1 MGAINNAFN
10 RVGLSVLSL
19 ASATAKYRSK
29 RNEEGKN
36 RAKLNYSTAATIK
49 KQNNVLTKNQSESP
63 KSYFDINSVL
73 SSEIARQKLEEKKA
87 LEQLVQERA
96 KATSSGEEAGVK
108 ETVEAKKP
116 VQRFGELAGVEEA
129 PAPDQKA
136 LEKMEEEKTK
146 ATSFGELP
154 TVSTENSETK
164 IPVDEDV
171 KKLQE
176 VKANIEKRNMPE
188 TAKVEEPTEDRYDWH
203 NYADKFYDGIGYGAA
218 EEKVKEKYGK
228 TVSEL
233 YDEETPIREKLE
245 QLKSII
251 DLEKYR
257 PTEEEIGQYH
267 YQNVAWDRLYR
278 DYPEYEELDKQIREK
293 TDIANEAFRMREKL
307 AEDSNSLTLED
318 FGFSKE
324 EQDEWAE
331 LDKKKSWDKR
341 SKNYAR
347 WEELENK
354 RVHAISAKKDVINS
368 YDTYRYEYKE
378 KQEFNDRI
386 EEFYKVWETKAKPKF
401 NDYRG
406 KKLPPKVQEAY
417 DRIDNKNLTYDSWL
431 IDLDTVNTYYK
442 KQVMKK
448 NKKENN

>member
-1 MGAINNAFN
+1 MGAINDAFN
-10 RVGLSVLSL
+10 KAGWSVLSL
-19 ASATAKYRSK
+19 ASSTAKYRAR

-49 KQNNVLTKNQSESP
+49 KQNNELTKNQSEPP
-63 KSYFDINSVL
+63 KSYYDINSVL
-73 SSEIARQKLEEKKA
+73 SHEIDEQKIALQKA
-87 LEQLVQERA
+87 LGQLAQER
-96 KATSSGEEAGVK
+96 
-108 ETVEAKKP
+108 AKKP
-116 VQRFGELAGVEEA
+116 VQSSGELAGVEEA
-129 PAPDQKA
+129 PAPKQ
-136 LEKMEEEKTK
+136 
-146 ATSFGELP
+146 ATSSGELP

-176 VKANIEKRNMPE
+176 VKANIEKRNIPE

-203 NYADKFYDGIGYGAA
+203 NYADRFYDGIGYDAA

-233 YDEETPIREKLE
+233 YGEETSIKEKLE

-267 YQNVAWDRLYR
+267 YQNVAWYRLYE
-278 DYPEYEELDKQIREK
+278 DYPEYKELEKQIDEK
-293 TDIANEAFRMREKL
+293 TDIANEAYRMRAEL

-331 LDKKKSWDKR
+331 LDKKSWNKK

-347 WEELENK
+347 WDELETK
-354 RVHAISAKKDVINS
+354 RVYAASAKNAVINS
-368 YDTYRYEYKE
+368 YYTDRYNYRE
-378 KQEFNDRI
+378 KQEFNNRS
-386 EEFYKVWETKAKPKF
+386 EEFYKLWETKAKSKF
-401 NDYRG
+401 NEYRG

-417 DRIDNKNLTYDSWL
+417 DRIDNKKLTYDTWKD
-431 IDLDTVNTYYK
+431 DLNTVNTYYQ

>member
-10 RVGLSVLSL
+10 RAGLSVLSL

-36 RAKLNYSTAATIK
+36 KAKLNYSTAATIK
-49 KQNNVLTKNQSESP
+49 KQNNVLTKNQSEPP
-63 KSYFDINSVL
+63 KSYYDINSVL
-73 SSEIARQKLEEKKA
+73 KQSIDEQKIATQKA

-96 KATSSGEEAGVK
+96 KATS
-108 ETVEAKKP
+108 
-116 VQRFGELAGVEEA
+116 FGEKAGVEEA
-129 PAPDQKA
+129 PAPNQA
-136 LEKMEEEKTK
+136 K
-146 ATSFGELP
+146 ATSSGELP

-188 TAKVEEPTEDRYDWH
+188 TAKVEEPTENRFDWH
-203 NYADKFYDGIGYGAA
+203 NYADKFYKGIGYEAA

-228 TVSEL
+228 TVDEL
-233 YDEETPIREKLE
+233 YDEETPIKEKLE

-251 DLEKYR
+251 DIEKYR
-257 PTEEEIGQYH
+257 PNGEEALKYH
-267 YQNVAWDRLYR
+267 YQNVVWDRLYK
-278 DYPEYEELDKQIREK
+278 DYPEYKELEEQIGEK
-293 TDIANEAFRMREKL
+293 VDIANEAFRMRDEL
-307 AEDSNSLTLED
+307 AKDSNSLTLED

-324 EQDEWAE
+324 EQDEFAE
-331 LDKKKSWDKR
+331 LNKKSLNKK

-347 WEELENK
+347 WEELEKK
-354 RVHAISAKKDVINS
+354 RVHAASAKKNVINS
-368 YDTYRYEYKE
+368 YYNYEE
-378 KQEFNDRI
+378 AQEFNDNSERL
-386 EEFYKVWETKAKPKF
+386 YKVWETKAKPKF
-401 NDYRG
+401 NEYRD

-417 DRIDNKNLTYDSWL
+417 DRMDNKNLTS
-431 IDLDTVNTYYK
+431 DTWKNDMITLNNYYK
-442 KQVMKK
+442 KQVIKK

>member
-1 MGAINNAFN
+1 MGAINDAFN
-10 RVGLSVLSL
+10 KAGWSVLSL
-19 ASATAKYRSK
+19 ASSTAKYRAR

-49 KQNNVLTKNQSESP
+49 KQNNELTKNQSEPP

-73 SSEIARQKLEEKKA
+73 SHEIDEQKIAAKKV
-87 LEQLVQERA
+87 LEQLAQERA
-96 KATSSGEEAGVK
+96 KPTSSGESAGVEKTFKQADAPTEK
-108 ETVEAKKP
+108 EVVEAKKP
-116 VQRFGELAGVEEA
+116 VQ
-129 PAPDQKA
+129 
-136 LEKMEEEKTK
+136 
-146 ATSFGELP
+146 SFGELP

-164 IPVDEDV
+164 IPVDEDI

-176 VKANIEKRNMPE
+176 VKANIEKRNIPE
-188 TAKVEEPTEDRYDWH
+188 TAKVEEPTEDRLDWH
-203 NYADKFYDGIGYGAA
+203 NYADKFYEGIGYEAA

-233 YDEETPIREKLE
+233 YDEKKPLNEKLE

-257 PTEEEIGQYH
+257 QNGEEALQYH
-267 YQNVAWDRLYR
+267 YQNVAWDRLYK
-278 DYPEYEELDKQIREK
+278 DYPEYEELEKQIREK
-293 TDIANEAFRMREKL
+293 TDIANEAYRMRAEL

-331 LDKKKSWDKR
+331 LNKKSLNKN

-347 WEELENK
+347 WDELEKK
-354 RVHAISAKKDVINS
+354 RVYAESARNDVINAH
-368 YDTYRYEYKE
+368 DTDIYWDNE
-378 KQEFNDRI
+378 KQYFNDKI
-386 EEFYKVWETKAKPKF
+386 DEFYEVWETKYKPKF
-401 NDYRG
+401 NEYRG
-406 KKLPPKVQEAY
+406 KRLSPKVQEAY
-417 DRIDNKNLTYDSWL
+417 DKIDNKKLTYDTWRD
-431 IDLDTVNTYYK
+431 DLNTINTYWQ

>member
-1 MGAINNAFN
+1 MGAINDAFN
-10 RVGLSVLSL
+10 KAGWSILSL

-49 KQNNVLTKNQSESP
+49 KQNNVLTKNQSEPP
-63 KSYFDINSVL
+63 KSYFDINSIL
-73 SSEIARQKLEEKKA
+73 SHEIDEQKIATQKA
-87 LEQLVQERA
+87 LEQLAQERA
-96 KATSSGEEAGVK
+96 KKPVQRSGELAGVEETFKQADAPTEK
-108 ETVEAKKP
+108 EVVEAKKP
-116 VQRFGELAGVEEA
+116 VQ
-129 PAPDQKA
+129 
-136 LEKMEEEKTK
+136 
-146 ATSFGELP
+146 SFSELP
-154 TVSTENSETK
+154 TVSTENTETK

-203 NYADKFYDGIGYGAA
+203 NYADKFYDGIGYEAA

-228 TVSEL
+228 TVREL
-233 YDEETPIREKLE
+233 YDEETPIKEKLE
-245 QLKSII
+245 QLKSTI

-257 PTEEEIGQYH
+257 PTEEETGQHH
-267 YQNVAWDRLYR
+267 YQNIVWDRLYK
-278 DYPEYEELDKQIREK
+278 DYPEYKELEKQIGEK
-293 TDIANEAFRMREKL
+293 TDIANEAYKMREDL

-331 LDKKKSWDKR
+331 LDKKNSWNKN

-347 WEELENK
+347 WDELETK
-354 RVHAISAKKDVINS
+354 RVAAASAKKDVINS
-368 YDTYRYEYKE
+368 YYTDRYEYRE
-378 KQEFNDRI
+378 KQEFNKQS
-386 EEFYKVWETKAKPKF
+386 EWLYKVWETKAKPKF
-401 NDYRG
+401 NEYRG

-417 DRIDNKNLTYDSWL
+417 DRIDNKNLTYDTWRD
-431 IDLDTVNTYYK
+431 DLNTLNTYYQ

>member
-1 MGAINNAFN
+1 MGTINDAFN
-10 RVGLSVLSL
+10 KAGWSVLSL
-19 ASATAKYRSK
+19 ASATAKYRAR

-49 KQNNVLTKNQSESP
+49 KQNNELTKNQSEPP
-63 KSYFDINSVL
+63 KSYYDINSVL
-73 SSEIARQKLEEKKA
+73 QHEIDEQKLQSKKV
-87 LEQLVQERA
+87 LEQLAQERA
-96 KATSSGEEAGVK
+96 KATS
-108 ETVEAKKP
+108 
-116 VQRFGELAGVEEA
+116 FGELAGVEEA
-129 PAPDQKA
+129 PAPEQKA

-164 IPVDEDV
+164 IQVDEDV

-203 NYADKFYDGIGYGAA
+203 NYADKFYDGIGYKAA
-218 EEKVKEKYGK
+218 DEKVKEKYGK

-233 YDEETPIREKLE
+233 YDEGTQIREKLE

-257 PTEEEIGQYH
+257 PTEEEIGQNNYK
-267 YQNVAWDRLYR
+267 NIAWYRLYQ
-278 DYPEYEELDKQIREK
+278 DYPEYKELEKQIGEK
-293 TDIANEAFRMREKL
+293 IDIANEAYRMREKL

-324 EQDEWAE
+324 EQDEWSE
-331 LDKKKSWDKR
+331 LEHKKSWDKR

-347 WEELENK
+347 WNELENK
-354 RVHAISAKKDVINS
+354 RVAAASAKNDVVNS
-368 YDTYRYEYKE
+368 YYTDRYEYRE
-378 KQEFNDRI
+378 KQEFNDRS
-386 EEFYKVWETKAKPKF
+386 EEFYKVWETKAKSKF
-401 NDYRG
+401 NEYRG
-406 KKLPPKVQEAY
+406 KKLPPKVKEAY
-417 DRIDNKNLTYDSWL
+417 DRIDNKKLTYDTWKD
-431 IDLDTVNTYYK
+431 DLNTVNTYYQ

>member
-1 MGAINNAFN
+1 MGTINDAFN
-10 RVGLSVLSL
+10 KAGLGVLSL
-19 ASATAKYRSK
+19 ASATAKYRAR

-49 KQNNVLTKNQSESP
+49 KQNNILTKNQSESP

-73 SSEIARQKLEEKKA
+73 SHEIDEQKIATRKV
-87 LEQLVQERA
+87 LEQLAQERA
-96 KATSSGEEAGVK
+96 KATSSGELPTVSAENS
-108 ETVEAKKP
+108 ETKI
-116 VQRFGELAGVEEA
+116 
-129 PAPDQKA
+129 
-136 LEKMEEEKTK
+136 
-146 ATSFGELP
+146 P
-154 TVSTENSETK
+154 TVSTENSETELPTVNTENSETK
-164 IPVDEDV
+164 IPLDEDV

-176 VKANIEKRNMPE
+176 VKANIEKRNIPE
-188 TAKVEEPTEDRYDWH
+188 TAKVEEPTEDRFDWH
-203 NYADKFYDGIGYGAA
+203 DYADKFYEGIGYKAA

-228 TVSEL
+228 TVGEL
-233 YDEETPIREKLE
+233 YDEGKQIREKLE

-257 PTEEEIGQYH
+257 PNGEEALQYH
-267 YQNVAWDRLYR
+267 HQNVVWDRLYK
-278 DYPEYEELDKQIREK
+278 DYPEYEELEKQIGEK
-293 TDIANEAFRMREKL
+293 TDIANEAYRMREDL

-331 LDKKKSWDKR
+331 LEDKKSWNKN

-354 RVHAISAKKDVINS
+354 RVAAASAKKDVINS
-368 YDTYRYEYKE
+368 HDTDRYWEKE
-378 KQEFNDRI
+378 KQYFNDKI
-386 EEFYKVWETKAKPKF
+386 DEFYQVWETKYKPAF
-401 NDYRG
+401 NEYRG
-406 KKLPPKVQEAY
+406 KKLSPKVKEAY
-417 DRIDNKNLTYDSWL
+417 DKIDNKNLTYDTWRD
-431 IDLDTVNTYYK
+431 DLDTVNTYYK

>member
-10 RVGLSVLSL
+10 RAGLSVLSL
-19 ASATAKYRSK
+19 ASATAKYRAR

-49 KQNNVLTKNQSESP
+49 KQNNELTKNKSEPP

-73 SSEIARQKLEEKKA
+73 SHEIDEQKIALQKG
-87 LEQLVQERA
+87 LEQMAQERA
-96 KATSSGEEAGVK
+96 
-108 ETVEAKKP
+108 
-116 VQRFGELAGVEEA
+116 
-129 PAPDQKA
+129 
-136 LEKMEEEKTK
+136 K

-164 IPVDEDV
+164 ISVDEDV

-188 TAKVEEPTEDRYDWH
+188 TAKVEEPTEDRFDWH
-203 NYADKFYDGIGYGAA
+203 NYADKFYDGIGYEAA

-233 YDEETPIREKLE
+233 YDEGTQIKEKLE

-257 PTEEEIGQYH
+257 PNGEEALQYH
-267 YQNVAWDRLYR
+267 SQNVAWDRLYK
-278 DYPEYEELDKQIREK
+278 DYPEYKELEKQIGEK
-293 TDIANEAFRMREKL
+293 TDIANEAYRMRNNL

-331 LDKKKSWDKR
+331 LEKKSLNKN

-347 WEELENK
+347 WNELEKKRAYAKSVINDVVNSYYTDRYNEREKQQFNDKSEEL
-354 RVHAISAKKDVINS
+354 
-368 YDTYRYEYKE
+368 
-378 KQEFNDRI
+378 
-386 EEFYKVWETKAKPKF
+386 YKVWETKAKPKF
-401 NDYRG
+401 NAYRG

-417 DRIDNKNLTYDSWL
+417 DRMDNKNLTYDTYRDDMNTL
-431 IDLDTVNTYYK
+431 NTYFE
-442 KQVMKK
+442 KQVKKK

>member
-1 MGAINNAFN
+1 MGAINDAFN
-10 RVGLSVLSL
+10 KAGLSVLSL
-19 ASATAKYRSK
+19 ASATAKYRTR

-49 KQNNVLTKNQSESP
+49 KQNNELTKNQLEPP
-63 KSYFDINSVL
+63 KSYFDINSIL
-73 SSEIARQKLEEKKA
+73 QHEIDEQKIAEKKV
-87 LEQLVQERA
+87 LEQLAQER
-96 KATSSGEEAGVK
+96 S
-108 ETVEAKKP
+108 
-116 VQRFGELAGVEEA
+116 
-129 PAPDQKA
+129 
-136 LEKMEEEKTK
+136 K

-164 IPVDEDV
+164 ITVDEDV

-188 TAKVEEPTEDRYDWH
+188 TAKVEEPTEDRLDWH
-203 NYADKFYDGIGYGAA
+203 NYADKFYDGIGYDAA

-228 TVSEL
+228 TVDEL
-233 YDEETPIREKLE
+233 YDEENPIREKLE

-251 DLEKYR
+251 DFEKYR

-267 YQNVAWDRLYR
+267 YQNVVWYRLYE
-278 DYPEYEELDKQIREK
+278 DYPEYKELEKQIGEK
-293 TDIANEAFRMREKL
+293 TDIANEAFRMRDNL
-307 AEDSNSLTLED
+307 AKDSNSLTLED

-331 LDKKKSWDKR
+331 LDKKSLNKN

-347 WEELENK
+347 WDELEKK
-354 RVHAISAKKDVINS
+354 RVYAISAKKDVVNS
-368 YDTYRYEYKE
+368 YDTDRYEYRE
-378 KQEFNDRI
+378 KQQFNDNSEDVYRI
-386 EEFYKVWETKAKPKF
+386 WETKAKQKF
-401 NDYRG
+401 NEYRG
-406 KKLPPKVQEAY
+406 KRLPPKVQEAY
-417 DRIDNKNLTYDSWL
+417 DRIDNKKLTYDTWRD
-431 IDLDTVNTYYK
+431 DLNTVNTYYQ

>member
-1 MGAINNAFN
+1 MRAINDAFN
-10 RVGLSVLSL
+10 KAGWSVLSL
-19 ASATAKYRSK
+19 ASATAKYRAR

-49 KQNNVLTKNQSESP
+49 KQNNELTKNQSEPP

-73 SSEIARQKLEEKKA
+73 SHEIDEQKIAAKKV
-87 LEQLVQERA
+87 LEQLAQERA
-96 KATSSGEEAGVK
+96 KPTSSGELAGVEKTFKQANAPTDK
-108 ETVEAKKP
+108 EVVEAKKP
-116 VQRFGELAGVEEA
+116 VQ
-129 PAPDQKA
+129 
-136 LEKMEEEKTK
+136 
-146 ATSFGELP
+146 SFGELP

-188 TAKVEEPTEDRYDWH
+188 TAKVEEPTEDRFDWH
-203 NYADKFYDGIGYGAA
+203 NYADKFYEGIGYEAA

-228 TVSEL
+228 TVDEL
-233 YDEETPIREKLE
+233 YDEQEPIKEKLE

-257 PTEEEIGQYH
+257 PNGEEALQYH
-267 YQNVAWDRLYR
+267 YQNVVWDRLYK
-278 DYPEYEELDKQIREK
+278 DYPEYKELEKQIREK
-293 TDIANEAFRMREKL
+293 IDTANEAFEMRDEL
-307 AEDSNSLTLED
+307 ARDSNSLTLED

-324 EQDEWAE
+324 EQDEWAKLE
-331 LDKKKSWDKR
+331 EKKSWNKK

-347 WEELENK
+347 WDELENK
-354 RVHAISAKKDVINS
+354 RVAAASAKKDVINS
-368 YDTYRYEYKE
+368 YYEDKKDKKS
-378 KQEFNDRI
+378 KQYFNDRI
-386 EEFYKVWETKAKPKF
+386 DEFYKVWETKSKPKF
-401 NDYRG
+401 NEYRG

-431 IDLDTVNTYYK
+431 IDLDTVNTYFQ
-442 KQVMKK
+442 KQWNKK

>member
-1 MGAINNAFN
+1 MGTINDAFN
-10 RVGLSVLSL
+10 KAGLSVLSL
-19 ASATAKYRSK
+19 ASATAKYRAR

-49 KQNNVLTKNQSESP
+49 KQNNVLTKNQSEPP
-63 KSYFDINSVL
+63 KSYFDINSIL
-73 SSEIARQKLEEKKA
+73 SSEIDEQKIAVQKA
-87 LEQLVQERA
+87 LEQIAQEKAKKPVQSFD
-96 KATSSGEEAGVK
+96 KLAGVEETFKQADAPTEK
-108 ETVEAKKP
+108 EVVEAKKP
-116 VQRFGELAGVEEA
+116 VQ
-129 PAPDQKA
+129 
-136 LEKMEEEKTK
+136 
-146 ATSFGELP
+146 SFGELP

-203 NYADKFYDGIGYGAA
+203 NYADKFYEGIGYEAA

-233 YDEETPIREKLE
+233 YDENTPIKEKLE

-257 PTEEEIGQYH
+257 PNGEEALKYH
-267 YQNVAWDRLYR
+267 YQNVVWDRLYE
-278 DYPEYEELDKQIREK
+278 DYPEYKELEKQIGEK
-293 TDIANEAFRMREKL
+293 TDIANEAFEMRAKL
-307 AEDSNSLTLED
+307 ANDSNSLTLED

-324 EQDEWAE
+324 EQDEWDE
-331 LDKKKSWDKR
+331 LEEKKSWNKK

-354 RVHAISAKKDVINS
+354 RVAAASAKKDVIDS
-368 YDTYRYEYKE
+368 YYKDKKDKKS
-378 KQEFNDRI
+378 KQYFNDRS
-386 EEFYKVWETKAKPKF
+386 EELYKVWETKAKPKF
-401 NDYRG
+401 NEYRG
-406 KKLPPKVQEAY
+406 KTLPPKVQEAY
-417 DRIDNKNLTYDSWL
+417 DRIDNKKLTYDSWL
-431 IDLDTVNTYYK
+431 IDLDTVETYFQ
-442 KQVMKK
+442 KQWKKK

>member
-1 MGAINNAFN
+1 MGAINDAFN
-10 RVGLSVLSL
+10 KAGWSVLSL
-19 ASATAKYRSK
+19 ASSTAKYRAR

-49 KQNNVLTKNQSESP
+49 KQNNELTKNQSEPP

-73 SSEIARQKLEEKKA
+73 SREIDEQKIAAKKV
-87 LEQLVQERA
+87 LEQLAQERA
-96 KATSSGEEAGVK
+96 KPTSSGELAGAEKTFKQADAPTEK
-108 ETVEAKKP
+108 EVVEAKKP
-116 VQRFGELAGVEEA
+116 VQ
-129 PAPDQKA
+129 
-136 LEKMEEEKTK
+136 
-146 ATSFGELP
+146 SSGELP

-164 IPVDEDV
+164 IPVDEDI

-176 VKANIEKRNMPE
+176 VKANIEKRNIPE
-188 TAKVEEPTEDRYDWH
+188 TAKVEEPTEDRLDWH
-203 NYADKFYDGIGYGAA
+203 NYADKFYEGIGYEAA

-233 YDEETPIREKLE
+233 YDEKNPLYEKLE

-257 PTEEEIGQYH
+257 PNGEEALQYH
-267 YQNVAWDRLYR
+267 YQNIVWDRLYR
-278 DYPEYEELDKQIREK
+278 DYPEYKELEKQIGEK
-293 TDIANEAFRMREKL
+293 NKIANEAYKMRESL

-324 EQDEWAE
+324 EQDELAE
-331 LDKKKSWDKR
+331 LNKKSLNKK

-347 WEELENK
+347 RDELEKK
-354 RVHAISAKKDVINS
+354 RVAAESARNDVINS
-368 YDTYRYEYKE
+368 HDTDIYWYKE
-378 KQEFNDRI
+378 KQYFNDKS
-386 EEFYKVWETKAKPKF
+386 EEFYEVWETKFKQKF
-401 NDYRG
+401 NEYRG
-406 KKLPPKVQEAY
+406 KRLPPKVQEAY
-417 DRIDNKNLTYDSWL
+417 DKIDNKKLTYDTWRD
-431 IDLDTVNTYYK
+431 DLNTVNTYWQ